1 VGPILTDPESTRGG
15 GEVTDL
21 RAAVA
26 ERLGDEVRRV
36 GESVELNKCDDR

>member
-1 VGPILTDPESTRGG
+1 MRKNRTVS
-15 GEVTDL
+15 TDL

-36 GESVELNKCDDR
+36 GESVELKECDDR